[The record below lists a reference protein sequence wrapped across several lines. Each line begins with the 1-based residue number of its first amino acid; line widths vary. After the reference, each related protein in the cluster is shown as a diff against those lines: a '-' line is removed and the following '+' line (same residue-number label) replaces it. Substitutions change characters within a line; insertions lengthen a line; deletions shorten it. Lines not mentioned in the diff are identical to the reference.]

1 MAPITKGLLMLTTR
15 RINRTVSGNPA
26 PLATLLV
33 GLALLPLSI
42 GSAAPPDIK
51 AQATHD
57 GLAPIKVKGIDQAYA
72 APGATLAAYRKVII
86 DPVEVSF
93 RKDWKPNRTGSTFP
107 LDVKD
112 REAIR
117 TGVAKLVREEFARE
131 LQTKSRYQVVEAA
144 GPDVL
149 RVKADIVDLY
159 VNAPE
164 SRESTLTHT
173 YVISAGEMTLVGAL
187 YDSESGSIIARVVDR
202 QESRGTGQL
211 MLTNSLINEMEAR
224 RSAAHWARILRTRLD
239 SAQAIGKP

>member
-1 MAPITKGLLMLTTR
+1 MRSSHRIATGQPALLM
-15 RINRTVSGNPA
+15 
-26 PLATLLV
+26 TLLGV
-33 GLALLPLSI
+33 LVLLQPSV
-42 GSAAPPDIK
+42 SRAAPPDIK

-57 GLAPIKVKGIDQAYA
+57 GLVQIKVKGIDQAYA
-72 APGATLAAYRKVII
+72 APGATLSAYRKIMI

-93 RKDWKPNRTGSTFP
+93 RKDWKPNRSGSSFP
-107 LDVKD
+107 LDIKD

-131 LQTKSRYQVVEAA
+131 LQAKSRYQVVDVA

-149 RVKADIVDLY
+149 RIKADIVDLY

-173 YVISAGEMTLVGAL
+173 YVISAGEMTLVAAL
-187 YDSESGSIIARVVDR
+187 YDSESGSIVARVVDR

-211 MLTNSLINEMEAR
+211 MLTNNLTNEMEAR
-224 RSAAHWARILRTRLD
+224 RTAVQWARILRTRLD
-239 SAQAIGKP
+239 SAQQIGKP